1 MKFTFLGAKGAIEES
16 SPRHRMH
23 SALLVEYLKT
33 RVLIDCGEAWLGMAL
48 DLNPDFIALT
58 HAHDGMTLVLR

>member
-1 MKFTFLGAKGAIEES
+1 
-16 SPRHRMH
+16 
-23 SALLVEYLKT
+23 
-33 RVLIDCGEAWLGMAL
+33 VLIDCGESWLGMAL